1 MRTLLFFLQV
11 SLLWPFVNS
20 DGPLFGRHPRPVPP
34 QPAKS
39 GRWLLHESTWGVLS
53 TVSTLPGI
61 AGAPFGNPQ
70 SLVDG
75 PYRDGLFGDNSTG
88 IPYFFVSELD
98 VSQQDAS
105 ANSLVSLT
113 VSEAGVS
120 SECAMLDPESPLCI
134 RLTVT
139 GDLVEVVDEEETAFA
154 MQALF
159 QRHPQM
165 QSASGGM
172 VGGKS
177 HVLKACHLYSAGLF
191 CLACTGSGRC
201 S

>member
-1 MRTLLFFLQV
+1 M
-11 SLLWPFVNS
+11 
-20 DGPLFGRHPRPVPP
+20 
-34 QPAKS
+34 
-39 GRWLLHESTWGVLS
+39 HESTWGVLS

-177 HVLKACHLYSAGLF
+177 QVFRSLSPLLGGPVLSRLNWV
-191 CLACTGSGRC
+191 R
-201 S
+201 